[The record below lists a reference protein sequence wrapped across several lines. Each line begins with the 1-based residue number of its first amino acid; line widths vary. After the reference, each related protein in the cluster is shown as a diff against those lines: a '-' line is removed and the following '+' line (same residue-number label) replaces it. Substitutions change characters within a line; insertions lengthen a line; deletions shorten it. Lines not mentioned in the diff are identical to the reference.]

1 MSIEKKDNLNNISA
15 ELKEMQSANSGVNF
29 GGIVLE
35 SNWTEEET
43 KLYNEKLAQ
52 YQGVYDEYEAMNFDE
67 TYASLVEDTQILR
80 TSMENFN
87 KEVESYG
94 QDMMQN
100 EVLNKMLGMD
110 YSLSARASAALEDFF
125 IGGSY
130 NVAVCESERKRNTK
144 STILAIFTY

>member
-1 MSIEKKDNLNNISA
+1 
-15 ELKEMQSANSGVNF
+15 
-29 GGIVLE
+29 
-35 SNWTEEET
+35 
-43 KLYNEKLAQ
+43 
-52 YQGVYDEYEAMNFDE
+52 MNFDE
-67 TYASLVEDTQILR
+67 TYDSLVGDTQLLR

-110 YSLSARASAALEDFF
+110 YSLGARASAALEDFF

-130 NVAVCESERKRNTK
+130 NVAKNIQE
-144 STILAIFTY
+144 